1 MKAPYTERYVR
12 CCERTAVSH
21 RLLLD
26 FQVQTIF
33 LMPDMMIIG
42 QTIDFRVT
50 GWEVKDMRDIGWIR
64 ELRMVLIIVAVI
76 AIVLLVTHSEEIG
89 DWMMEEMTGGVESD
103 LEQILG

>member
-1 MKAPYTERYVR
+1 
-12 CCERTAVSH
+12 
-21 RLLLD
+21 
-26 FQVQTIF
+26 
-33 LMPDMMIIG
+33 
-42 QTIDFRVT
+42 
-50 GWEVKDMRDIGWIR
+50 MRDIGWIR